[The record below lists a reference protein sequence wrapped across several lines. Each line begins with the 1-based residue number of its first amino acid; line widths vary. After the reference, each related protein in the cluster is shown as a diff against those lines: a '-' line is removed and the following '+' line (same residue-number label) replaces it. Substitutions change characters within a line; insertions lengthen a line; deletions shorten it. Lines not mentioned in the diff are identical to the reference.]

1 MGAGGA
7 AHTAGQARWK
17 PASCRRSRG
26 RQRPDVYPEHRLSV
40 AGDPQGPAAALDAL
54 RLFRSVELGRHARSH
69 PRCALCAVPPS
80 RVPRGEPDRRNYRQ
94 PERQERGKRGPAID
108 PRGYDAGK
116 KIKGKKR
123 HILVDTQGLLMH
135 AIVHAADIQDRDGGV
150 FVMATMFGV
159 YPFLMNLY
167 ADGGYQGPLFRRAVA
182 KIMARLNVEIVKRS
196 DHAKGFVVLPKR
208 WVVERTFA
216 WLGRCRRLAKDWENL
231 NRKALAFL
239 RLASIRLMLR
249 KLCNPA

>member
-1 MGAGGA
+1 MRQNDNQVCLKL
-7 AHTAGQARWK
+7 AGQLRGDIEDDATAR
-17 PASCRRSRG
+17 
-26 RQRPDVYPEHRLSV
+26 
-40 AGDPQGPAAALDAL
+40 
-54 RLFRSVELGRHARSH
+54 
-69 PRCALCAVPPS
+69 
-80 RVPRGEPDRRNYRQ
+80 
-94 PERQERGKRGPAID
+94 ERG
-108 PRGYDAGK
+108 
-116 KIKGKKR
+116 
-123 HILVDTQGLLMH
+123 
-135 AIVHAADIQDRDGGV
+135 
-150 FVMATMFGV
+150 MATMFGL
-159 YPFLMNLY
+159 YPFLMKLY

-182 KIMARLNVEIVKRS
+182 KIMARVNVEIVKRS